1 MDETIYKRS
10 PEGRNFAH
18 GSEMKKFRLSFRNQM
33 IDMTKTIRIGRDST
47 NDVVIADDPLVS
59 RRHAVIEIVNGQYCL
74 RDLGS
79 TNQTY
84 LNKNPV
90 PPNTNVVVRIGD
102 TITIGRT
109 VLQISHS

>member
-10 PEGRNFAH
+10 PEGRELAH
-18 GSEMKKFRLSFRNQM
+18 GSEIKKFRLRFRDQM
-33 IDMTKTIRIGRDST
+33 IDMTKMIRIGRDSQ

-59 RRHAVIEIVNGQYCL
+59 RRHAIIEIVEGQYRL
-74 RDLGS
+74 TDLGS

-90 PPNTNVVVRIGD
+90 PPNTSVLVKSGD

-109 VLQISHS
+109 LLQVSHV